1 MEITVI
7 ETTTTKKY
15 LLEALSSRFEL
26 TGEIVGFKGGE
37 QKLSSVENRKKN
49 GKDRAGM
56 ELGDPWNSTKRVSTS
71 VMSPYRT
78 AAIEKRDCC
87 ILVKLGGKVKKY

>member
-1 MEITVI
+1 MKQQQ
-7 ETTTTKKY
+7 KKN

-37 QKLSSVENRKKN
+37 QKLSSVKNRKKN
-49 GKDRAGM
+49 GKDRAGID
-56 ELGDPWNSTKRVSTS
+56 LGDPWNSTKSISKS

-78 AAIEKRDCC
+78 AAIEKRGCC